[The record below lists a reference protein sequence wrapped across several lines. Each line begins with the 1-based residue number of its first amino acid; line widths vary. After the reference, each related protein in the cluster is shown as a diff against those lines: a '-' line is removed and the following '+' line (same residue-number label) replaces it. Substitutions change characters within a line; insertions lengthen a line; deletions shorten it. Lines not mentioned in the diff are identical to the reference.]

1 MGGRGL
7 SSFCQ
12 QQGGVGGADP
22 RLFLPL
28 WGQLRKG
35 LETLRISAGKAG
47 TTLPVLLAVESV
59 APGRQDE

>member
-1 MGGRGL
+1 M
-7 SSFCQ
+7 
-12 QQGGVGGADP
+12 GGADP